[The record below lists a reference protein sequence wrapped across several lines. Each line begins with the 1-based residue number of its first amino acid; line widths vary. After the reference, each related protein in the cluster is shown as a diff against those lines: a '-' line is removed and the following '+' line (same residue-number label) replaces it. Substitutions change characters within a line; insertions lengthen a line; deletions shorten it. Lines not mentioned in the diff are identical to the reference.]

1 MALLHNLSMK
11 TKNDIKN
18 LILSALFL
26 AIAYLLPFL
35 TGQIPQIGK
44 MLCPMHFPV
53 LICGFVCGPLWGA
66 VVGFVAPLLRSLTLG
81 IPVFFPGAVCMAVE
95 MAVYGLVAGLMF
107 AALPRKKLWLYSSL
121 LLAMVAGRLAW
132 GAAMYVCLGIQ
143 GTSFGMSAFLA
154 GALLNSLPGIALQIL
169 IIPPVV
175 MALKKTKT
183 LAYE

>member
-1 MALLHNLSMK
+1 MALLFKCMK
-11 TKNDIKN
+11 TKNDLKK

-26 AIAYLLPFL
+26 AIAYVLPFL

-66 VVGFVAPLLRSLTLG
+66 LVGFVAPLLRSLTLG

-95 MAVYGLVAGLMF
+95 MAVYGLVAGLLY
-107 AALPRKKLWLYSSL
+107 AALPHKKLWIYCSL

-132 GAAMYVCLGIQ
+132 GAVMFVCMGIQ
-143 GTSFGMSAFLA
+143 GTAFGINAFLA
-154 GALLNSLPGIALQIL
+154 GVLLNSIPGIVLQIL
-169 IIPPVV
+169 IIPPAV
-175 MALKKTKT
+175 MAINKSR
-183 LAYE
+183 AMSHE